1 MEGLPPEIQE
11 MLRSVMQQYE
21 DNITELQQENRNLAD
36 KLSIYERGN
45 QYNQQDYETLQSK
58 FRAEQDDKHKLD
70 IRCRDLEMRLQELTR
85 RNQEYEARFHRT
97 EEEMK
102 SYTQSERRYKE
113 QIDDLKAKLLQKDQ
127 SAQHER
133 EKSFSFIEER
143 EQMRAGNKA
152 LVKQNDEMAQII
164 EVQMERE
171 KELSR
176 VMAEK
181 EQYIAEIEG
190 TIDVLQQKLLRYQ
203 NEIIKLRKGGA
214 VTSGEDVLA
223 ETVAPSPRSP
233 RDPSFDPALELQ
245 RLREENLDL
254 KQRVLTLE
262 EEEHRAAR
270 LQKTL
275 EKRNVVIEGL
285 RKEIEER
292 DEQIMQYNVAK
303 GDMIQQI
310 DTYRQRVEEKSREN
324 MDELAEAKQTAEDLE
339 GRYKV
344 AKKRLHDLEEMF
356 NKNKT
361 ELEEMRHQIEGYR
374 NGTYGLPEAM
384 NEMRELRA
392 MVEVR
397 DNHIADLVSQL
408 NTMDKIM
415 MGLTRKLDPNFNLEE
430 FLKKLTEIDMDEER
444 IRTEKAARD
453 LEAKIQLMKE
463 RGPAGQI
470 KIVVGNDSRPVK
482 TYVVENEQQPEVFTS
497 HAARAFR
504 SRHRP
509 SEAEAPD
516 AVVIPPDQAH
526 IRGKKKFQVDKGEK
540 SIDMEKKRRKSSA
553 SQTNAE
559 ASENSSEDKEK
570 KPESPRKASPPALP
584 MAPMSENERDEWV
597 IELREHYITA
607 KRERDEL
614 QKQLDE
620 LRAEYDRLLKDMK
633 GSRGVMADDRNAD
646 TVIGLRKPLDAIPTH
661 ASYATMPRDTSTL
674 TVRSTQTKPQASLDV
689 VPYSV
694 SFEKMKAPPL
704 EMCRINSETVILP
717 SPEQRAVFEARQN
730 ALRTELDR
738 VLKELSEKEIVIG
751 DFTRKLEQREQMLD
765 KLKDTIAGLEKQLI
779 EQREL
784 YQERLA
790 TLRKESYEYADK
802 KVKEAMDVRYVD
814 SKLSGVGA
822 TPQVDLAEVSSRIS
836 QLNRDKE
843 RLEEMIREEK
853 ASAALAQRQAAQLRQ
868 RLREVEMEKEDL
880 KSQMEKSGAQY
891 QMQEYSAE
899 VHLRL
904 KNLERRC
911 AQLKRENAE
920 LKHSRPGRNDP
931 LAESDRRGQH
941 AIDQNDEEEVRD
953 NRRLKSAEAK
963 LMTLKTQNEEMQ
975 LRLGKA
981 NGTIERLNQLLQ
993 RKEAQL
999 AKLKDQASQFKQQVI
1014 SKQKEVNTLRM
1025 RGQRPS

>member
-1 MEGLPPEIQE
+1 MEGLPADVQE
-11 MLRSVMQQYE
+11 MLRTFMQQYE
-21 DNITELQQENRNLAD
+21 DHIAELQQENRNLSD

-45 QYNQQDYETLQSK
+45 QYNQQDYETLQNK
-58 FRAEQDDKHKLD
+58 FRAEQDDKHRLD
-70 IRCRDLEMRLQELTR
+70 IRCRDLEMKIQELTR
-85 RNQEYEARFHRT
+85 KNQEYEVRFHRT

-102 SYTQSERRYKE
+102 SYTQGERRYKE
-113 QIDDLKAKLLQKDQ
+113 QIDDLKAKLMQKDQ
-127 SAQHER
+127 SAQQER

-143 EQMRAGNKA
+143 EKMRAGNKA

-164 EVQMERE
+164 EIQMERE

-181 EQYIAEIEG
+181 EQYIAEVEG

-214 VTSGEDVLA
+214 VTGGEDVLA
-223 ETVAPSPRSP
+223 ETVAPSPRSA
-233 RDPSFDPALELQ
+233 RDGDSLDPALELQ
-245 RLREENLDL
+245 RMREENLEL
-254 KQRVLTLE
+254 KQRILTLE
-262 EEEHRAAR
+262 EEEHRATR

-275 EKRNVVIEGL
+275 EKRNIIIEGL

-324 MDELAEAKQTAEDLE
+324 LDELTEAKQTAEDLE
-339 GRYKV
+339 ARYKV

-361 ELEEMRHQIEGYR
+361 ELEQMRHQIEGYK

-415 MGLTRKLDPNFNLEE
+415 MGLTKKLDPNFNLEE
-430 FLKKLTEIDMDEER
+430 FLKKLSEIDMDEER

-453 LEAKIQLMKE
+453 LEAKIRLMKE

-470 KIVVGNDSRPVK
+470 KIVVGNDSRPMK
-482 TYVVENEQQPEVFTS
+482 AYVVENEQQPEVFTS
-497 HAARAFR
+497 HAAMAFKT
-504 SRHRP
+504 RHRP
-509 SEAEAPD
+509 SEADAAD
-516 AVVIPPDQAH
+516 AVVIPQDQQH
-526 IRGKKKFQVDKGEK
+526 IKGKKKFKVDKGEK
-540 SIDMEKKRRKSSA
+540 SIDMEKKRRTSS
-553 SQTNAE
+553 SQNPE
-559 ASENSSEDKEK
+559 VSENSSDEK
-570 KPESPRKASPPALP
+570 KPESARSRPSSPRSPRSKPSSPRPEIP
-584 MAPMSENERDEWV
+584 MMPMSENERDQWV
-597 IELREHYITA
+597 VELRDQYIA
-607 KRERDEL
+607 CKRERDEL
-614 QKQLDE
+614 EEE
-620 LRAEYDRLLKDMK
+620 LEKLKAEYNKLLKRLK
-633 GSRGVMADDRNAD
+633 NRGVNADDLNAD
-646 TVIGLRKPLDAIPTH
+646 TVTGLRKPLDNIPTDD
-661 ASYATMPRDTSTL
+661 SYSRGSL
-674 TVRSTQTKPQASLDV
+674 TVRSTQTKPLSLDV
-689 VPYSV
+689 VPYPV
-694 SFEKMKAPPL
+694 SFEKTASPPL
-704 EMCRINSETVILP
+704 QYCRINTETVVLP

-730 ALRTELDR
+730 ALKIELDR
-738 VLKELSEKEIVIG
+738 VLKELSEKELLVS
-751 DFTRKLEQREQMLD
+751 DLTRKLEQREQMLD
-765 KLKDTIAGLEKQLI
+765 KLRETISGLEKQLL
-779 EQREL
+779 EQREI
-784 YQERLA
+784 YQERLSN
-790 TLRKESYEYADK
+790 LRKESYEYADK

-814 SKLSGVGA
+814 SKLGGVGA
-822 TPQVDLAEVSSRIS
+822 TPQVDLTEVSNRIA

-843 RLEEMIREEK
+843 HLEEMIKEEK
-853 ASAALAQRQAAQLRQ
+853 ASAALAHRQAAQYRQ
-868 RLREVEMEKEDL
+868 RLREVEMERD
-880 KSQMEKSGAQY
+880 SIRAQMERSGAQY

-911 AQLKRENAE
+911 AELKRENAE

-931 LAESDRRGQH
+931 LGGSERRGQH
-941 AIDQNDEEEVRD
+941 EIDQNDADEEIRSS
-953 NRRLKSAEAK
+953 RRLKSVEAK

-981 NGTIERLNQLLQ
+981 NGTIERLNQLVQ
-993 RKEAQL
+993 RKETQL
-999 AKLKDQASQFKQQVI
+999 TTLQEQVAKYK
-1014 SKQKEVNTLRM
+1014 N
-1025 RGQRPS
+1025 RPSAPTTARSRR